1 MPRHCQ
7 VLDDDEIKSN
17 GIVFKSGPIS
27 NQPRRRL
34 HEPPPLPVGYDAIY
48 IKQLSG
54 FDFHDHQN
62 ETGVE
67 RQCRDLTGW
76 CHKASFEDHVAFE
89 AQ

>member
-1 MPRHCQ
+1 MPRPLPR
-7 VLDDDEIKSN
+7 LDDDEIKSN

-27 NQPRRRL
+27 NQPRRHL
-34 HEPPPLPVGYDAIY
+34 HEPPPLPFGYDAFH
-48 IKQLSG
+48 IKKLSG

-62 ETGVE
+62 ETASSDNV
-67 RQCRDLTGW
+67 DLTGW

>member
-1 MPRHCQ
+1 MPRPLPR
-7 VLDDDEIKSN
+7 LDDDEIKSN
-17 GIVFKSGPIS
+17 GIVFESGPIS

-34 HEPPPLPVGYDAIY
+34 HEPPLLPVGYDAFHL
-48 IKQLSG
+48 KQLSG

-62 ETGVE
+62 ETASSDNF
-67 RQCRDLTGW
+67 DLTGW